1 MELSKGFSLLEV
13 LLSLM
18 LIMTIALGLL
28 EQRSKIKSVIN
39 QTQLYS
45 KASNILDQ
53 TEELF
58 IAHSDTIKKPE
69 KPFELKVH
77 NTHGELNLKVEWLNG
92 ARSLSRSH
100 RYLGTSK

>member
-28 EQRSKIKSVIN
+28 DQRTKIKSVIN

-45 KASNILDQ
+45 RASNILDQ
-53 TEELF
+53 TEELLN
-58 IAHSDTIKKPE
+58 AHIFDIKTPE
-69 KPFELKVH
+69 QPFELTVRKAHDQLDLNVQWFK
-77 NTHGELNLKVEWLNG
+77 GEHLI
-92 ARSLSRSH
+92 SRSH
-100 RYLGTSK
+100 RFLGKSK